1 MLSKKEKRQSSIK
14 TLNGRINDN
23 DTVYG
28 YNLNIVANRFNI
40 KYVICIYKVIFFQS
54 KLVILG
60 KGIVHFRINQL
71 RGMRLHMHKERSEY
85 LQKMNLWTNFSIMIS
100 HLPKVRN
107 KFILNKP
114 NNLQET
120 KSKYQTELS

>member
-40 KYVICIYKVIFFQS
+40 KYVICIYKVIFF
-54 KLVILG
+54 
-60 KGIVHFRINQL
+60 
-71 RGMRLHMHKERSEY
+71 SE
-85 LQKMNLWTNFSIMIS
+85 
-100 HLPKVRN
+100 
-107 KFILNKP
+107 
-114 NNLQET
+114 
-120 KSKYQTELS
+120 